1 MGGLA
6 THGEVPAAIR
16 LAQHHPDL
24 GHQRRARRAG
34 IPGAG
39 CTCRTGRRTWCLPTA
54 CSP

>member
-34 IPGAG
+34 IPGQVERVAQVDERG
-39 CTCRTGRRTWCLPTA
+39 A
-54 CSP
+54 CPPLARL